1 MCLRDHTK
9 TLTLELPFLRSLAIS
24 SNRKK
29 RPPSTPPPPSPTG
42 GGPKRLIV
50 ADHIRGI
57 RSPNDVLLEMPPVG
71 YAGGVL
77 AGVPA
82 RLPAT
87 RDTRDGFATGR
98 ASPGVSEQVTVGPK
112 KPPLPAPR
120 GVPPGAEVA
129 AAVAPEVLSVGDHRR
144 HLANGQDLLEDL
156 EHDTRLLDVCGWSG
170 GWSATGRWCTSFFVC
185 ASQTH

>member
-82 RLPAT
+82 RLPALYLVHVPMLYMYIYKNPPSEYESST
-87 RDTRDGFATGR
+87 CLAR
-98 ASPGVSEQVTVGPK
+98 ACQ
-112 KPPLPAPR
+112 
-120 GVPPGAEVA
+120 
-129 AAVAPEVLSVGDHRR
+129 
-144 HLANGQDLLEDL
+144 LAKLL
-156 EHDTRLLDVCGWSG
+156 
-170 GWSATGRWCTSFFVC
+170 
-185 ASQTH
+185 